1 MDPAASRSIGNRPL
15 APAPS
20 RAVRDEPTFLPRALV
35 RALTLASRAVAE
47 RRRPDEILPAL
58 LSAARAALGVD
69 HGFVARLVE
78 GGATMQLVSVDGLF
92 SGAQGRRFEPGMG
105 LVGEVWSTA
114 APVVVEDHDSWTGRG
129 IDVSADGAQA
139 LVAVPVRA
147 GDTVVGVLCAA
158 SEAGQRVFTAADV
171 ELLEALAHLVS
182 TVLAHDEEA
191 ETARR
196 DRAEHEA
203 MAETARRLRA
213 QEQRILDLVPA
224 AVCVKDR
231 ENRILRANL
240 SAARQLGLPASSI
253 EGRFLW
259 ELDPENAARS
269 YRRDLEVVDSRDAL
283 IGELEEQV
291 GADGAT
297 RWARVDRTPLLDERG
312 EVEAI
317 VVLSRDITREH
328 LAEHRVEVADR
339 ASDRARRIRSHA
351 LAALA
356 DEVRGPLRRV
366 GEILED
372 LEAAV
377 DAATSPR
384 LTEARGAMARAAQ
397 CVEDLLD
404 FERVE
409 AGNLPVESRA
419 FSVGDLAEGV
429 ADLVSQA
436 AHARDDE
443 IAVHVDG
450 TLPDPLNGDES
461 RIRQVL
467 VQLLAQAVRSTEGGE
482 ILLGVRN
489 VMTSDH
495 RCEVRFEVHASEWAL
510 TARELE
516 VRFGPY
522 LRGDEALDSES
533 APGAVGLALAH
544 RLVQLLGGA
553 VGMEVDSDDRRSFW
567 CTLPFESGVGDDTL
581 ASAEDP
587 RPGARVLVVEDRPT
601 VAIVLERQLRDMSA
615 LVDLASTADEART
628 MIEAAAD
635 DGWSYDC
642 VFVDQTLDD
651 FDPDA
656 WIESVPGDLVERIRL
671 LVPFG
676 RRSRSSRVSTVSKP
690 VHRDRLRAE
699 LVEVVGARDPDAAR
713 SGPADSRTSSA
724 RVLVVDEE
732 PLSRR
737 LTGLALQRLGCR
749 AVSADASDVA
759 AVIDG
764 EGPFDLALVS
774 DGSERT
780 GRSRVIEAIR
790 RADGRARHTPVVGVC
805 RRHDSL
811 AADRS
816 VAAGADT
823 TVDGPLQHEE
833 LRALLDRWEP
843 VPGAVEGDG

>member
-15 APAPS
+15 APASGRSGAGEPS
-20 RAVRDEPTFLPRALV
+20 LLPRALV

-47 RRRPDEILPAL
+47 RRRPDDVLPAL
-58 LSAARAALGVD
+58 LSAARASLGVA
-69 HGFVARLVE
+69 HGFVARLAE
-78 GGATMQLVSVDGLF
+78 GGSTMQLVSVDGLF
-92 SGAQGRRFEPGMG
+92 EGALGRRFEPGMG
-105 LVGEVWSTA
+105 LVGQVWRSA
-114 APVVVEDHDSWTGRG
+114 APVVVEDHDAWTGRG
-129 IDVSADGAQA
+129 IDVSAEGAQA

-147 GDTVVGVLCAA
+147 ADTVVGVLCVAA
-158 SEAGQRVFTAADV
+158 EAGRGTFTPGDV

-269 YRRDLEVVDSRDAL
+269 YRRDLEVVDARDAL

-291 GADGAT
+291 GADGST

-317 VVLSRDITREH
+317 VVLSRDVTREH

-356 DEVRGPLRRV
+356 DEVRAPLRRV
-366 GEILED
+366 GEILDD
-372 LEAAV
+372 LETAV
-377 DAATSPR
+377 DVATTPR

-409 AGNLPVESRA
+409 AGNLPVETRS

-450 TLPDPLNGDES
+450 TLADPLSGDEN
-461 RIRQVL
+461 RTRQIL
-467 VQLLAQAVRSTEGGE
+467 VQLMAQAVRSTDGGE

-495 RCEVRFEVHASEWAL
+495 RCEVRFEVHASQWTA

-516 VRFGPY
+516 LRFGPY
-522 LRGDEALDSES
+522 LRGDEALESES
-533 APGAVGLALAH
+533 SPGAVGLALAH
-544 RLVQLLGGA
+544 RLVQMLGGA
-553 VGMEVDSDDRRSFW
+553 VGTEIDSDGRRSFW
-567 CTLPFESGVGDDTL
+567 CTLPFVSGAGDGAHTP
-581 ASAEDP
+581 AEDP
-587 RPGARVLVVEDRPT
+587 RPGARVLVVEDRLT

-628 MIEAAAD
+628 MIEAAVD

-642 VFVDQTLDD
+642 VLVDQTLED

-656 WIESVPGDLVERIRL
+656 WLEPMSDDLVERMRL

-676 RRSRSSRVSTVSKP
+676 RRSRSSRLPTVSKP

-699 LVEVVGARDPDAAR
+699 LLARVGAKDPDVVR
-713 SGPADSRTSSA
+713 SGSAGTRSSSA

-737 LTGLALQRLGCR
+737 LTGLALQRLGCH
-749 AVSADASDVA
+749 AVSADASDVS

-790 RADGRARHTPVVGVC
+790 RADGRDRHTPVVAVC

-811 AADRS
+811 SADRS
-816 VAAGADT
+816 LAAGADT
-823 TVDGPLQHEE
+823 TVDGPLHHEE
-833 LRALLDRWEP
+833 LRAVLDRWEP
-843 VPGAVEGDG
+843 VPGTVTSDR